1 MFLDCKQ
8 LFEVEGT
15 ILPFDY
21 EVSPG
26 DAGLLSDPH
35 CRSIQIAGS
44 ARNTAGIVSL
54 RFTATFVLSMPC
66 DRCLSPVS
74 RRNERTF
81 AHTLVQKLENGDSD
95 LRDQYVVVEDG
106 GLDLDE
112 LALADIILS
121 LPSKFLCSEDCKGLC
136 PACGKNLN
144 DGDCGCKTAEIDPRL
159 GALKQLL
166 D

>member
-15 ILPFDY
+15 ILPFEY

-44 ARNTAGIVSL
+44 ARNNAGIVSL
-54 RFTATFVLSMPC
+54 RFTASLCPACVRQMSLPDFPAE
-66 DRCLSPVS
+66 R
-74 RRNERTF
+74 RTF
-81 AHTLVQKLENGDSD
+81 AHALVQKLENGDSD
-95 LRDQYVVVEDG
+95 LGDQYVVVETAVW
-106 GLDLDE
+106 LDE
-112 LALADIILS
+112 LALADMFVPASIFMQRDY
-121 LPSKFLCSEDCKGLC
+121 PGLC

-144 DGDCGCKTAEIDPRL
+144 DGDCGCKAARNGSSPWCIKATAGL
-159 GALKQLL
+159 AFL
-166 D
+166 